1 MKMILIGLFSMTVL
15 VMCIAII
22 RVAVVSTK
30 DTPSDISWLYFWSDI
45 ELTMGTSPFNQHL
58 HLAKLTVSSSCCV
71 KSCFFP
77 SVVY

>member
-1 MKMILIGLFSMTVL
+1 MKIILIGLFSMTVL

-45 ELTMGTSPFNQHL
+45 ELTMGTSPFI
-58 HLAKLTVSSSCCV
+58 
-71 KSCFFP
+71 
-77 SVVY
+77 